1 MLQITTGR
9 FWGYAERY
17 KSEHSIDVFSVASL
31 TESVD
36 LPIGKLEHVSAEDGS
51 RATAVFSYQSGLPVP
66 AEGARAGVMVATS
79 GREIEE
85 QFVALLTVSSGRFWD
100 LDEERITRLADAV
113 DNPLP
118 RLAEPETLCSYKTDI
133 FFQQVLALPRKQ
145 YKSVASASIALH
157 HAVRASTISYD
168 AAFAMAVFALESLI
182 PHEIEGCNWSHFPEP
197 TKRKLDEILNS
208 SGELGEAVREVLLE
222 DGNFKL
228 QARFIKFVSEHL
240 ERSFFRSNDGF
251 RRSDLKQLLCNAYS
265 GRSGFVHALTSVE
278 KPLVER
284 DAGRVV
290 TWKGGDPHL
299 TLQGVFLLA
308 FEVIRCVVQ
317 RGLHL
322 ETEEDVP
329 WQKELPGVITV
340 PMAHEYWL
348 WKPEAY
354 QGNEMRERFSDVIE
368 HMTFVCTGATAELV
382 DLRGG
387 IGAAISRF
395 EQLPI
400 DQRRLALS
408 MAVLWSW
415 MAPNY
420 AIPGVEAL
428 FEKHKEWF
436 NTPSIES
443 LVLHV
448 WGDCSLPW
456 DTDLSAE
463 TWRKYKKNRYREKA
477 IKLPHQVESAIRG
490 TIANDYLGHGNLQL
504 FAGWCEEIADDEGS
518 RPIVIS
524 HIEEALSSNHP
535 LEIPILLGI
544 RHETAR
550 ENKGSRLE
558 KGNDEPL

>member
-9 FWGYAERY
+9 FWGYADRY
-17 KSEHSIDVFSVASL
+17 KSEHATDVFSVALL

-36 LPIGKLEHVSAEDGS
+36 LPPGKLEQVSVEDGS
-51 RATAVFSYQSGLPVP
+51 RSAVFSYQSGLPVP
-66 AEGARAGVMVATS
+66 AGGARAGVMVATS

-85 QFVALLTVSSGRFWD
+85 QFVALLTVSSGRLWD
-100 LDEERITRLADAV
+100 LEKEQITQLTGAV

-118 RLAEPETLCSYKTDI
+118 RLVEPGTLCSNETAI
-133 FFQQVLALPRKQ
+133 FFRQVLALTRTQ
-145 YKSVASASIALH
+145 YKAVVSASIALH
-157 HAVRASTISYD
+157 HAVRASMISYD

-182 PHEIEGCNWSHFPEP
+182 PHEVEGYNWSHFPEP
-197 TKRKLDEILNS
+197 TKRKLDEVLNS
-208 SGELGEAVREVLLE
+208 SGELGDAVREVLLA
-222 DGNFKL
+222 DGNFKH

-240 ERSFFRSNDGF
+240 DRAFFRSGNGF
-251 RRSDLKQLLCNAYS
+251 RRSDLKQLLFNAYS

-278 KPLVER
+278 KPVVESY
-284 DAGRVV
+284 AGRVV
-290 TWKGGDPHL
+290 TWKGANPHL

-308 FEVIRCVVQ
+308 FEVIRCVVH

-322 ETEEDVP
+322 ENEENVA
-329 WQKELPGVITV
+329 WQTELPDVITV

-348 WKPEAY
+348 WRPEAF
-354 QGNEMRERFSDVIE
+354 QGNEMRERFSDVVE
-368 HMTFVCTGATAELV
+368 HLTFVCIGATAKLV

-400 DQRRLALS
+400 VQRRLVLS
-408 MAVLWSW
+408 MAVLWSRI
-415 MAPNY
+415 APNY

-448 WGDCSLPW
+448 WGVCSLSW

-463 TWRKYKKNRYREKA
+463 TWRMYMENRYRAKT

-490 TIANDYLGHGNLQL
+490 TIANDYLGHGKVQL
-504 FAGWCEEIADDEGS
+504 FASWCEEIADDEGA
-518 RPIVIS
+518 RPTVIS
-524 HIEEALSSNHP
+524 HIEEALSSNSP
-535 LEIPILLGI
+535 LDITLLLGI
-544 RHETAR
+544 RRETAE
-550 ENKGSRLE
+550 ENR
-558 KGNDEPL
+558 DCP